1 MPLRECEMPSFKKIL
16 FFALVILGLA
26 ITWSYYRFELDRI
39 AQIREQIGKSEVI
52 LQQKRDSV
60 RDYKE
65 KVEFYKTQEGVE
77 HLAREQYN
85 LVGKGERV
93 ILLKSHDVDINI
105 DVNNENNETGE

>member
-1 MPLRECEMPSFKKIL
+1 MPSLRQIL
-16 FFALVILGLA
+16 LFALALLGLA

-39 AQIREQIGKSEVI
+39 AEIREQIVKSEAV
-52 LQQKRDSV
+52 LKEKRDSV

-85 LVGKGERV
+85 LIGNGERV
-93 ILLKSHDVDINI
+93 ILLKSPDA
-105 DVNNENNETGE
+105 EPEY

>member
-1 MPLRECEMPSFKKIL
+1 MPSFRQIII
-16 FFALVILGLA
+16 FALIVLGLA

-39 AQIREQIGKSEVI
+39 AEIREQIAKSEAI
-52 LQQKRDSV
+52 LKQKRESV

-85 LVGKGERV
+85 LIGKGERV
-93 ILLKSHDVDINI
+93 ILLKSPDQ
-105 DVNNENNETGE
+105 EPEY

>member
-1 MPLRECEMPSFKKIL
+1 MPSLRQIL
-16 FFALVILGLA
+16 FFALVLLGLA

-39 AQIREQIGKSEVI
+39 AEIREQIVKSEAV
-52 LQQKRDSV
+52 LKEKRDSV

-85 LVGKGERV
+85 LIGNGERV
-93 ILLKSHDVDINI
+93 ILLKSPDA
-105 DVNNENNETGE
+105 EPEY

>member
-1 MPLRECEMPSFKKIL
+1 MPSFRQII
-16 FFALVILGLA
+16 FFALIVLGLA

-39 AQIREQIGKSEVI
+39 AEIREQITKSEAV
-52 LQQKRDSV
+52 LKQKRESV

-85 LVGKGERV
+85 LIGKGERV
-93 ILLKSHDVDINI
+93 ILLKSPDQ
-105 DVNNENNETGE
+105 EPEY

>member
-1 MPLRECEMPSFKKIL
+1 MPSLRQIVI
-16 FFALVILGLA
+16 FALVLLGLA

-39 AQIREQIGKSEVI
+39 AEIREQIAKSEVV
-52 LQQKRDSV
+52 LKQKREAV

-85 LVGKGERV
+85 LIGKGERV
-93 ILLKSHDVDINI
+93 ILLKSPDQ
-105 DVNNENNETGE
+105 EPEY

>member
-1 MPLRECEMPSFKKIL
+1 MPSLRQIL
-16 FFALVILGLA
+16 LFALALLGLA

-39 AQIREQIGKSEVI
+39 AEIRGQIEKSEAV
-52 LQQKRDSV
+52 LKQKRELV

-93 ILLKSHDVDINI
+93 ILLKSPDQEI
-105 DVNNENNETGE
+105 EY

>member
-1 MPLRECEMPSFKKIL
+1 MPSLRQIL
-16 FFALVILGLA
+16 FFALVLLGLA

-39 AQIREQIGKSEVI
+39 AEIRAQIVKSEAV
-52 LQQKRDSV
+52 LKEKRDSV

-85 LVGKGERV
+85 LIGNGERV
-93 ILLKSHDVDINI
+93 ILLKSPDV
-105 DVNNENNETGE
+105 EPEY

>member
-1 MPLRECEMPSFKKIL
+1 MPSLRQIL
-16 FFALVILGLA
+16 FFTLILIGLA

-39 AQIREQIGKSEVI
+39 AEIREQIVKSEAV
-52 LQQKRDSV
+52 LKQKRDSV

-85 LVGKGERV
+85 LIGKGERV
-93 ILLKSHDVDINI
+93 ILLKSPDQ
-105 DVNNENNETGE
+105 EPEY

>member
-1 MPLRECEMPSFKKIL
+1 MPSLRQIL
-16 FFALVILGLA
+16 LFALALLGLA

-39 AQIREQIGKSEVI
+39 AEIREQIVKSEAV
-52 LQQKRDSV
+52 LKEKRDSV

-85 LVGKGERV
+85 LIGNGERV
-93 ILLKSHDVDINI
+93 ILLKSPDADP
-105 DVNNENNETGE
+105 EY

>member
-1 MPLRECEMPSFKKIL
+1 MPSLRQIL
-16 FFALVILGLA
+16 LFALALLGLA

-39 AQIREQIGKSEVI
+39 AEIREQIVKSEAV
-52 LQQKRDSV
+52 LKEKRDSV

-85 LVGKGERV
+85 LIGNGERV
-93 ILLKSHDVDINI
+93 ILLKSPDV
-105 DVNNENNETGE
+105 EPEY